1 MSNSWG
7 LSDRDVNILTMVSR
21 LGFLTERQICTLFY
35 SKHYDLVL
43 EPKKARN
50 SLAQRIMRLV
60 NYDFLV
66 RGVIPSAGPLSRVA
80 YLLGPAGA
88 EVVGDPRDIESRLD
102 PRWFRSAS
110 NNLIIRSRH
119 DLITTNFLVNL
130 MMLSRVIPDFGI
142 VDWVSD
148 RNGRLYIPQE
158 GTDKK
163 LVLHPDLYL
172 VTQNGSEKDAALFL
186 EIDRGTLDR
195 KALGLKVLRFL
206 QYYVSK
212 KFMTDLNISKFPRVC
227 FLVPDKHRL
236 QTIQEVITYTKKHNS
251 RMGGGT
257 IVHVP
262 FWISTFDLAE
272 VDSIEKGF
280 VSTKPL
286 EPVWFSETGAT
297 CNSPLL
303 S

>member
-1 MSNSWG
+1 
-7 LSDRDVNILTMVSR
+7 MVSR

-172 VTQNGSEKDAALFL
+172 VTQNGSEEATALFL
-186 EIDRGTLDR
+186 EIDRDTLDK
-195 KALGLKVLRFL
+195 KALRMKILRYF
-206 QYYVSK
+206 QYFVSK
-212 KFMTDLNISKFPRVC
+212 KFKTDLKINTFPALC
-227 FLVPDKHRL
+227 FLVPDNGRL
-236 QTIQEVITYTKKHNS
+236 ETLQRCIVMSKKLYAGPQANVVAK
-251 RMGGGT
+251 
-257 IVHVP
+257 IP
-262 FWISTFDLAE
+262 FWLSTFDLAE
-272 VDSIEKGF
+272 VDSIERGF
-280 VSTKPL
+280 VSAKPL
-286 EPVWFSETGAT
+286 ESVWFDEEGAT